1 MDRLNFGNKTVPGE
15 FNRVIDLILEGLSK
29 ITVYFDNT
37 FVHGKTED
45 ECLKDLLSCPERLL
59 VQKGYINITCT

>member
-29 ITVYFDNT
+29 ITVYFDDNSET
-37 FVHGKTED
+37 DDKTED
-45 ECLKDLLSCPERLL
+45 ECLKDLLSCPERLHQYDL
-59 VQKGYINITCT
+59 HLNSKK